1 MEKIKEVQEGQDEN
15 PVVFQRRLTEVFKKQ
30 TNVDPFSPVG
40 QALLVIHFRAQ
51 SAPDIRH
58 KIQNTTAGPQTPMS
72 DLFQFAY
79 LIFNNKGMAKK
90 AECTQRGKQK
100 AQMTAMT
107 LSTQRPPKENPGF
120 LG

>member
-1 MEKIKEVQEGQDEN
+1 MEKMKEVHEGQDEN
-15 PVVFQRRLTEVFKKQ
+15 PVVFQRRLTEVFKKYA
-30 TNVDPFSPVG
+30 NVDPFFPMR
-40 QALLVIHFRAQ
+40 QALLVIHFIAQ

-58 KIQNTTAGPQTPMS
+58 KIQKTTAGPQTPMS
-72 DLFQFAY
+72 DLFQLAY

-107 LSTQRPPKENPGF
+107 LSTQRPSKESPGF
-120 LG
+120 LA

>member
-1 MEKIKEVQEGQDEN
+1 M
-15 PVVFQRRLTEVFKKQ
+15 
-30 TNVDPFSPVG
+30 DPFSPVG

-79 LIFNNKGMAKK
+79 LIFNNKGMAKN
-90 AECTQRGKQK
+90 AEGTQREKEK
-100 AQMTAMT
+100 AQMTAMA
-107 LSTQRPPKENPGF
+107 LSTQGPPKERPDF
-120 LG
+120 LGQTGHGRLQSHGYWAPRQSKCALCG